1 MGAKR
6 AGDKAETAYEQD
18 QHDERVEKAG
28 GAKVDAHVGE
38 DTGEDEEGTS
48 DGKKPARRAA
58 TVPEEKP
65 YAEKHGDQSE
75 PKGVRAEKT
84 PKGTNHTDLIGQEVS
99 PETGH
104 DHAEHEMAEAAG
116 CAPDV
121 AERTICHGL
130 SIADCR
136 HTVLSRIHLLRRNEQ
151 LWATSRR
158 IRRGFV
164 KNLIGNLEHR
174 LNDD

>member
-99 PETGH
+99 PETAH
-104 DHAEHEMAEAAG
+104 DHPAHEKPPAAG
-116 CAPDV
+116 GAPDV
-121 AERTICHGL
+121 SERTISHGL
-130 SIADCR
+130 SRSDGG
-136 HTVLSRIHLLRRNEQ
+136 HTIIS
-151 LWATSRR
+151 
-158 IRRGFV
+158 
-164 KNLIGNLEHR
+164 
-174 LNDD
+174 